1 MYRYFDP
8 RNQQVIFDSNLAK
21 KWEPIDFYNGADHAT
36 AHLLYA
42 RFIARFFTKIGL
54 INDPEPFKQFLFN
67 GKITASD
74 GKMFSKSKGNGVD
87 PLEIINEGYGADALR
102 TYLMFA
108 APLDL
113 WVKWDPQ
120 GVPGAY
126 RFLNRVWNLTQEY
139 LESGEGSL
147 SDDVKIQ
154 INKSIHS
161 MIKKVTEDIEANR
174 YNTAIAAAM
183 TATNDLYKIKIKH
196 LNKDPLWQEALES
209 LVACIAPFAP
219 HMSDELWQQIGHS
232 STVNKDSWPKYD
244 EKYLVSDSMEIV
256 VQVNGKVRAKLEL
269 STEINE
275 EQVFKAV
282 MENSRIKEILSSVEL
297 IKKIYIPGKLVSLVV
312 K

>member
-1 MYRYFDP
+1 
-8 RNQQVIFDSNLAK
+8 
-21 KWEPIDFYNGADHAT
+21 
-36 AHLLYA
+36 
-42 RFIARFFTKIGL
+42 
-54 INDPEPFKQFLFN
+54 
-67 GKITASD
+67 ASD

-174 YNTAIAAAM
+174 YNTAISAAM

-219 HMSDELWQQIGHS
+219 HMSDELWQHLGHS

-269 STEINE
+269 STGINE
-275 EQVFKAV
+275 DKIFEAV
-282 MENSRIKEILSSVEL
+282 MQNPRINELLASKEL